1 MIPELIILAL
11 AIGWISK
18 GKLSRLADANIKH
31 VWLIFIPLASYA
43 LAWVPALAKLPWF
56 LGGSALVEKI
66 ALILLVLLNIR
77 IPGMSLALVG
87 VALNFIALS
96 CNGGM
101 MPTSG
106 KALTAAIGGHGVK
119 DFESAYHPRNSLM
132 TKSTHVPF
140 LCDIIPAKQFFVAPV
155 IYSVG
160 DLVMSL
166 GTVMV
171 IVALMRTPLPHEQ
184 RREKDGSC
192 AA

>member
-31 VWLIFIPLASYA
+31 IWLIFIPLASYA
-43 LAWVPALAKLPWF
+43 LAWVPSLAKLPWF
-56 LGGSALVEKI
+56 LGASAIVEKI
-66 ALILLVLLNIR
+66 ALIVLVLLNIR

-87 VALNFIALS
+87 VALNFVALS
-96 CNGGM
+96 FNSGM
-101 MPTSG
+101 MPTST
-106 KALTAAIGGHGVK
+106 KALSVALGRQGVK
-119 DFESAYHPRNSLM
+119 KFETAYHPRNSVM
-132 TKSTHVPF
+132 TQSTRVPY
-140 LCDIIPAKQFFVAPV
+140 LCDVIPAKQFLVAPV

-166 GTVMV
+166 GTVIV

-184 RREKDGSC
+184 RPDKDGSS